1 MISALAEHAGPF
13 LLLKV
18 IWDLNDT
25 KRIFLSTLYSVIIYS
40 LSEASISFGYASR
53 STSLNVEVFAGLL
66 FTLLRLIF
74 YILNSIYES

>member
-25 KRIFLSTLYSVIIYS
+25 NRIFLSTLYSVIIYS